1 MKTSVT
7 INRIIVLTLLV
18 SAGLLSGCSNKK
30 NSFTRRVYNN
40 LTAHYN
46 TWWNGNEALKEGFDY
61 IETKTPDNYTT
72 VLPVF
77 QQPTKKETA
86 AVNPKAERAIE
97 KASKVIQRNSM
108 FFKKKELNKWIDDSY
123 FMIGKAYYLKQDYRG
138 ARRTFEFIL
147 SKYKDTPLQWQVT
160 LWLAHTNNALE
171 QYSKAGNDLERFRI
185 QMQREQ
191 MPRKDIVFYHMI
203 YAEFFL
209 KQNNLSFALPHLL
222 NSLELSHIKAEK
234 NRLRFIT
241 GQIYQ
246 SQGQLAEA
254 TKMFQSVISHSPGYE
269 MEFNSRINIA
279 KCYDA
284 STGNSERIVKALT
297 KMLDDAKNIDYRDQI
312 YYALSEVNFKDNDS
326 ISGIENLRLSV
337 ANHKGNNFQRAQS
350 SELLADIYFKK
361 PIYHLSKAYY
371 DTTLQSVSKESP
383 RYEAL
388 AEKTKVLTEL
398 VNNLVIVMDQD
409 SLQRVAGMSEDER
422 NALVDGIIAKIVE
435 EEKRKEEEERNKQ
448 NNLMASGSFAREQQ
462 TSSGGWYFYN
472 PQALSMGFSEFT
484 RKWGN
489 RRLEDMWR
497 LASKEATM
505 EEVAS
510 NEEVP
515 ADSTGMPADSGDMK
529 GPGGKGTGSSD
540 PKTRE
545 FYLSKLPLTPEAI
558 NKSDKK
564 IIEALFKAAF
574 IYREGLTDLESSLS
588 TFEDLIT
595 RYPDTAINHYYILS
609 VYMASTLSKQLG
621 LEDKAA
627 EFAQIIINGY
637 PNSDYALI
645 LKDPSF
651 VAELER
657 VNRQATVFYEETFN
671 AYKSK
676 QFYSVLLNCDIA
688 REQYGPKHE
697 LMPRFEFLR
706 AMSIGNLEVVDSL
719 AANLQRLVKTYPRD
733 PVTSEAMKV
742 LDKIARSNPELAVSA
757 GINKLPDPIEPV
769 AISSKYKINSRPVLH
784 GCLVIVKT
792 DSVDVNVVKIRLSDF
807 NTKSFQSNNYSISS
821 LLLDN
826 IWQIVNVSGFKNQQE
841 AMDYYNTLM
850 QNPYILAPIGK
861 VSHYIFVISSENYPI
876 FYGAKDLKEYE
887 LFFRSKYFTSQP
899 TGK

>member
-1 MKTSVT
+1 MRRKIVILGSTGSIGKQT
-7 INRIIVLTLLV
+7 LDIIKNYPDKFEVVGLGGWENTTLLKEQIISFRPKISV
-18 SAGLLSGCSNKK
+18 VK
-30 NSFTRRVYNN
+30 NEYFAKN
-40 LTAHYN
+40 L
-46 TWWNGNEALKEGFDY
+46 
-61 IETKTPDNYTT
+61 
-72 VLPVF
+72 
-77 QQPTKKETA
+77 
-86 AVNPKAERAIE
+86 R
-97 KASKVIQRNSM
+97 
-108 FFKKKELNKWIDDSY
+108 KELNNFIKTKIYWGIDGLIKLS
-123 FMIGKAYYLKQDYRG
+123 
-138 ARRTFEFIL
+138 IL
-147 SKYKDTPLQWQVT
+147 
-160 LWLAHTNNALE
+160 E
-171 QYSKAGNDLERFRI
+171 
-185 QMQREQ
+185 
-191 MPRKDIVFYHMI
+191 
-203 YAEFFL
+203 
-209 KQNNLSFALPHLL
+209 
-222 NSLELSHIKAEK
+222 
-234 NRLRFIT
+234 
-241 GQIYQ
+241 
-246 SQGQLAEA
+246 
-254 TKMFQSVISHSPGYE
+254 
-269 MEFNSRINIA
+269 
-279 KCYDA
+279 
-284 STGNSERIVKALT
+284 
-297 KMLDDAKNIDYRDQI
+297 
-312 YYALSEVNFKDNDS
+312 EVDMVVVA
-326 ISGIENLRLSV
+326 ISGIASLIPTFEAIKHR
-337 ANHKGNNFQRAQS
+337 
-350 SELLADIYFKK
+350 KK
-361 PIYHLSKAYY
+361 
-371 DTTLQSVSKESP
+371 
-383 RYEAL
+383 
-388 AEKTKVLTEL
+388 
-398 VNNLVIVMDQD
+398 
-409 SLQRVAGMSEDER
+409 
-422 NALVDGIIAKIVE
+422 IA
-435 EEKRKEEEERNKQ
+435 
-448 NNLMASGSFAREQQ
+448 
-462 TSSGGWYFYN
+462 
-472 PQALSMGFSEFT
+472 
-484 RKWGN
+484 
-489 RRLEDMWR
+489 

-784 GCLVIVKT
+784 SCLVIVKT

-899 TGK
+899 IGK

>member
-46 TWWNGNEALKEGFDY
+46 TWWNGNEALQEGFDY

-72 VLPVF
+72 VLQVF
-77 QQPTKKETA
+77 QHPTKKEVA

-108 FFKKKELNKWIDDSY
+108 YFNKKELNKWIDDSY

-147 SKYKDTPLQWQVT
+147 SKYKDTPIQWQVT

-191 MPRKDIVFYHMI
+191 MPRKDLVFYHMV

-209 KQNNLSFALPHLL
+209 KQNNLAFALPHLL
-222 NSLELSHIKAEK
+222 NGLELSHKKNEK
-234 NRLRFIT
+234 NRLRFIA
-241 GQIYQ
+241 GQIYK

-254 TKMFQSVISHSPGYE
+254 TKMFQSVINHTPQYE
-269 MEFNSRINIA
+269 MEFNARINIA

-284 STGNSERIVKALT
+284 STGNSDHIVKALY

-312 YYALSEVNFKDNDS
+312 YYALSEVEFKDNDS
-326 ISGIENLRLSV
+326 VSGIENLRLSV
-337 ANHKGNNFQRAQS
+337 ANSRGNNFQRAQS
-350 SELLADIYFKK
+350 AELLADIYFKK
-361 PIYHLSKAYY
+361 PIYPLSKAYY

-383 RYEAL
+383 RYESL
-388 AEKTKVLTEL
+388 AQKTKVLSDL
-398 VNNLVIVMDQD
+398 VSNLMIVMDQD
-409 SLQRVAGMSEDER
+409 SLQKVARMSENDR
-422 NALVDGIIAKIVE
+422 NTLIDNIISNIIE
-435 EEKRKEEEERNKQ
+435 EEKQKEEEERNKQ
-448 NNLMASGSFAREQQ
+448 NNLIASGSFAREQQ
-462 TSSGGWYFYN
+462 TIAGGWYFYN
-472 PQALSMGFSEFT
+472 PQALSMGFSEFA

-505 EEVAS
+505 EDVAS
-510 NEEVP
+510 NEQVP
-515 ADSTGMPADSGDMK
+515 TDSTVMLSDTGDMK
-529 GPGGKGTGSSD
+529 GVGGKGGGSSD

-545 FYLSKLPLTPEAI
+545 FYLAKLPLTPEAI
-558 NKSDKK
+558 LKSDKR

-574 IYREGLTDLESSLS
+574 IYREGLSDNESSLA
-588 TFEDLIT
+588 TFDELVT
-595 RYPDTAINHYYILS
+595 RYPDTAINRYYLLS
-609 VYMASTLSKQLG
+609 VYMASTLCKQIG
-621 LEDKAA
+621 IVDKAD
-627 EFAQIIINGY
+627 EYAQIIIKGY

-651 VAELER
+651 VEEMER
-657 VNRQATVFYEETFN
+657 VNRQATIFYEETFN
-671 AYKSK
+671 AYKAR
-676 QFYSVLLNCDIA
+676 QFYSVLFNCDIA
-688 REQYGPKHE
+688 REQYGSKHE

-719 AANLQRLVKTYPRD
+719 AVNLQRLVKTYPHD
-733 PVTSEAMKV
+733 PIATEAMKV
-742 LDKIARSNPELAVSA
+742 LDKIARSNPNLAASA
-757 GINKLPDPIEPV
+757 GISKLPDPIEV
-769 AISSKYKINSRPVLH
+769 ASSASRYKFSNRPVPH
-784 GCLVIVKT
+784 NCLVIVKS
-792 DSVDVNVVKIRLSDF
+792 DSVDVNVIKIRLSDF
-807 NTKSFQSNNYSISS
+807 NTKSYTSNNYNISS

-826 IWQIVNVSGFKNQQE
+826 TWQIINISGFNNLQE

-850 QNPYILAPIGK
+850 QNSYILAPIGK
-861 VSHYIFVISSENYPI
+861 VSHYIFAISSENYPI
-876 FYGAKDLKEYE
+876 FYGTKDLKEYE
-887 LFFRSKYFTSQP
+887 LFFRTNYLTSRP
-899 TGK
+899 NNN